1 MKTLSADARA
11 RIGVFA
17 KARII
22 PFACC
27 QSNVLVALNKV
38 SVVHESAYKDFLEK
52 KAKANVFTLELGKRT
67 RSFSVQHF
75 ATGSVHV
82 CFCNQY

>member
-1 MKTLSADARA
+1 MKTLSADAPA
-11 RIGVFA
+11 RIGVFP

-22 PFACC
+22 AFACYH
-27 QSNVLVALNKV
+27 SNVVIALNKA
-38 SVVHESAYKDFLEK
+38 SVVHESAYNDFLEK

-67 RSFSVQHF
+67 RSFSVQLF

-82 CFCNQY
+82 CFCNQH

>member
-27 QSNVLVALNKV
+27 QSNGVVDLNKAF
-38 SVVHESAYKDFLEK
+38 VVHESAYNDFLEK
-52 KAKANVFTLELGKRT
+52 KAKANVFTLELGKGT